1 MSNNY
6 ITNNNKNNK
15 NYEHHLFTCTE
26 FKLSSN
32 AKIIEPAIKINVYNA
47 KNLELEH
54 NQFVTIYILTC
65 DNINDQFETLKYKFV
80 ARMSLDFK
88 LLINTCALYIGETTV
103 IKENIDVNNFKVK
116 VEKIF
121 TNTLPSIIHMR
132 LSMDA
137 AMKRKVEK
145 TLDINQYMLDKL
157 KNKYVNLNATWN
169 FSNVLKISC
178 NSVQNNYEN
187 VDDENNMK
195 GGVVLLNSIIDIVS
209 NDSAGT
215 RSLLTDA
222 RNHQNQ
228 NNLKLFSWKM
238 SFNKNSIAE
247 LENWFDT
254 AFSVRNN
261 NNVITYK
268 KTPSTTS
275 FMLSGIPG
283 SGKKQLIKRI
293 SKERNVNVWFINM
306 MLISNKQYDGDTSWA
321 IKDTFTKA
329 VKAISNNIN
338 NQDKQNGCL
347 IILEDLDLILP
358 KMIKN
363 HFDFDSSSNNPSSAD
378 RILAKNEI
386 LTIMEE
392 INQFQRNY
400 DGTGMLPLRI
410 GCTVSSISHLDA
422 KLQEKFDINIDMG
435 TSTARDYFN
444 IISYYLNI
452 LKNTLLYN
460 DDDND
465 DNKNQSENRW
475 IEKMVKQCNGFT
487 RSDIKIVFGQMKLI
501 CHERKINLNAPSF
514 NIYSLWNEAL
524 SIGLASLSS
533 KRKMGVVRQ
542 NNIDY
547 SGMEEKDDL
556 PSWQSVGGLEKAK
569 RVLEEHVVWPY
580 LYPEEFQ
587 RLNISSS
594 NGVLLYGPPGTG
606 KTLLAKAVAGYSG
619 VAFISASITDIMKG
633 DVGSSE
639 AKVAEL
645 FRVARQK
652 SPCVVFLDE
661 IQAIF
666 GNRENSGRLGT
677 SMIAQLMMEM
687 DNLNVKNNG
696 IVVLAATNRIDLMD
710 PSLLRP
716 GRFETVVHVG
726 LPSQS
731 DRESILK
738 LYISN
743 MNVEEDIDLTDMAM
757 RLSKMTSNFTGADLY
772 NLCQCAVVNSMKRA
786 GDLHLEFNSKGNFL
800 ITFKDFEEALK
811 SDFT

>member
-1 MSNNY
+1 M
-6 ITNNNKNNK
+6 
-15 NYEHHLFTCTE
+15 
-26 FKLSSN
+26 
-32 AKIIEPAIKINVYNA
+32 
-47 KNLELEH
+47 
-54 NQFVTIYILTC
+54 
-65 DNINDQFETLKYKFV
+65 
-80 ARMSLDFK
+80 
-88 LLINTCALYIGETTV
+88 
-103 IKENIDVNNFKVK
+103 
-116 VEKIF
+116 
-121 TNTLPSIIHMR
+121 
-132 LSMDA
+132 
-137 AMKRKVEK
+137 
-145 TLDINQYMLDKL
+145 
-157 KNKYVNLNATWN
+157 
-169 FSNVLKISC
+169 
-178 NSVQNNYEN
+178 
-187 VDDENNMK
+187 
-195 GGVVLLNSIIDIVS
+195 
-209 NDSAGT
+209 
-215 RSLLTDA
+215 
-222 RNHQNQ
+222 
-228 NNLKLFSWKM
+228 
-238 SFNKNSIAE
+238 
-247 LENWFDT
+247 
-254 AFSVRNN
+254 
-261 NNVITYK
+261 
-268 KTPSTTS
+268 
-275 FMLSGIPG
+275 
-283 SGKKQLIKRI
+283 
-293 SKERNVNVWFINM
+293 
-306 MLISNKQYDGDTSWA
+306 
-321 IKDTFTKA
+321 
-329 VKAISNNIN
+329 
-338 NQDKQNGCL
+338 
-347 IILEDLDLILP
+347 
-358 KMIKN
+358 
-363 HFDFDSSSNNPSSAD
+363 
-378 RILAKNEI
+378 
-386 LTIMEE
+386 
-392 INQFQRNY
+392 
-400 DGTGMLPLRI
+400 
-410 GCTVSSISHLDA
+410 
-422 KLQEKFDINIDMG
+422 KFDIHIDMG

-452 LKNTLLYN
+452 LKNILLYN
-460 DDDND
+460 DD
-465 DNKNQSENRW
+465 DNKNQSENKW

-547 SGMEEKDDL
+547 SGMEAKDDL